1 MQLIFKLGKNPL
13 LSIAEIYSL
22 MQSKDIEFNT
32 IKANNNIF
40 FIKLKK
46 PIYPDILI
54 KILGGVIEIF
64 RVDEIISY
72 TDAKRVKPQ
81 FKVNIDDLTFAYGM
95 IVAKQDIKDF
105 EKKEIEK
112 PYVEG
117 KNGMVPSKLAKIMV
131 NLAIGKNTTTIYD
144 PYCGTGSIL
153 IEALL
158 QGYKVIGTDINPDV
172 VTGCKENLKW
182 VSKEYGIENRSEVFI
197 NNASSLAEQLV
208 RMKENIA
215 ISTEPFLGKSWTKP
229 VQKNVRNKKIIA
241 NVDKLIISSIRSTSK
256 ILKKNERLVIMI
268 PSFKTKHD
276 IIYLKARE
284 MEFGNLR
291 KITIIPEDLIFNDK
305 KLGKVESFLYYREK
319 AIVRREIFIFEK
331 F

>member
-1 MQLIFKLGKNPL
+1 
-13 LSIAEIYSL
+13 
-22 MQSKDIEFNT
+22 
-32 IKANNNIF
+32 
-40 FIKLKK
+40 
-46 PIYPDILI
+46 
-54 KILGGVIEIF
+54 
-64 RVDEIISY
+64 
-72 TDAKRVKPQ
+72 VKPQ